1 MNYEMERVPDPSKE
15 ALVSPLPCVC
25 QPPGLTVKTN
35 QFEEAR
41 NEVRPNLPMRYS
53 LVGSEVLIVSSDS
66 EETDHEIQRRTL
78 KTELVTGSSY
88 SSFKSN
94 LNNMWEGVTSGL
106 EEEDRGVNR
115 KKKYAVENDDV
126 SSLSAFESSPLDL
139 RLENEKNATKTIQ
152 LELKVENPGK
162 WFSGFVFLSAS

>member
-1 MNYEMERVPDPSKE
+1 MERVPDPSKE
-15 ALVSPLPCVC
+15 ALVLPLPCVC
-25 QPPGLTVKTN
+25 QSPGLTVKMN
-35 QFEEAR
+35 QLEEAR
-41 NEVRPNLPMRYS
+41 NEVRQNLSMRYS
-53 LVGSEVLIVSSDS
+53 LVGSEAHIVSSDS

-94 LNNMWEGVTSGL
+94 LSNMWEGVTSGL
-106 EEEDRGVNR
+106 EEEDSGVNR

-126 SSLSAFESSPLDL
+126 SSLSAFESRPLDL
-139 RLENEKNATKTIQ
+139 RLENEKDAMKTIQ
-152 LELKVENPGK
+152 FELKVENPGK

>member
-1 MNYEMERVPDPSKE
+1 MERIPDPSKE

-25 QPPGLTVKTN
+25 QSPGLTVKTN

-41 NEVRPNLPMRYS
+41 NEVRQNLSMRCS
-53 LVGSEVLIVSSDS
+53 LVGSEAHIISSDY

-78 KTELVTGSSY
+78 KTELVTGSSS

-94 LNNMWEGVTSGL
+94 LNNMWEGVISCL

-126 SSLSAFESSPLDL
+126 SSSSAFESSPLE
-139 RLENEKNATKTIQ
+139 LENEKNTMKTIQ
-152 LELKVENPGK
+152 FELKVENTGK
-162 WFSGFVFLSAS
+162 WFCFQEC

>member
-1 MNYEMERVPDPSKE
+1 MERIPDRPSKE
-15 ALVSPLPCVC
+15 ALVSPLPCGF
-25 QPPGLTVKTN
+25 QSPGLTVKTN

-41 NEVRPNLPMRYS
+41 NEVRQNLSMRYS
-53 LVGSEVLIVSSDS
+53 LVGSEDLIVSSDS

-94 LNNMWEGVTSGL
+94 LNNMWEGVISCL

-115 KKKYAVENDDV
+115 KKKCAVENDDV
-126 SSLSAFESSPLDL
+126 SSSSAFESSPLVV
-139 RLENEKNATKTIQ
+139 RLGNEKNITKTIQ
-152 LELKVENPGK
+152 FELKVENPGK
-162 WFSGFVFLSAS
+162 WFCFHEG

>member
-35 QFEEAR
+35 QFEEGR
-41 NEVRPNLPMRYS
+41 NEVRQNLPMRYS
-53 LVGSEVLIVSSDS
+53 LAGSEAHIVSSDS
-66 EETDHEIQRRTL
+66 EKTDHEIQRRTL
-78 KTELVTGSSY
+78 KTQLVTGYNSV
-88 SSFKSN
+88 KSN
-94 LNNMWEGVTSGL
+94 LNVREGVTSGL
-106 EEEDRGVNR
+106 EEEDSGVNR

-126 SSLSAFESSPLDL
+126 SSLSAFESRPLDL

-152 LELKVENPGK
+152 FELKAENPGK